1 MQEGPALR
9 IAVVEELLP
18 LQLPNV
24 QLAAEARQQIV
35 IIVGRD
41 RQRMAGNVGKLV
53 AGGRQIA
60 AGKGRMLQPCPW

>member
-9 IAVVEELLP
+9 IAVVEELPP

-41 RQRMAGNVGKLV
+41 RQRMAGNVSKLV